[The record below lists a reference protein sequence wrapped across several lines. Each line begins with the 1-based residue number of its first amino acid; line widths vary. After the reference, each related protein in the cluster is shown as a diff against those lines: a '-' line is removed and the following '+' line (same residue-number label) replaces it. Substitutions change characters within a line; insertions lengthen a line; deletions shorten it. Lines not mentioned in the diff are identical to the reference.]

1 MQYKIFAVYPLVGRI
16 HNNTKTLEQKDFAM
30 DKFLQF
36 CQMMGLHPLVGFGMF
51 AIDWMLF
58 VAEGSTFGGS
68 WPISIGVA
76 IVLTITSVLVQ
87 KYGFKEGWGLA
98 IGKGLMVGCVTA
110 IPTALPSVVPLV
122 GGALGTVALL
132 SNKNSKDIDK

>member
-1 MQYKIFAVYPLVGRI
+1 
-16 HNNTKTLEQKDFAM
+16 
-30 DKFLQF
+30 
-36 CQMMGLHPLVGFGMF
+36 MMGLHPLVGFGMA

-76 IVLTITSVLVQ
+76 IALTIPSVLIQ

-110 IPTALPSVVPLV
+110 IPTALPSLLPII
-122 GGALGTVALL
+122 GGTLGTVALL
-132 SNKNSKDIDK
+132 TNNHKKENDN